1 MISKKH
7 IAENQAVIAELT
19 RRCVDKDEEI
29 ARLKELAAHWERGHK
44 DLYAYSE
51 EEIARFKALCR
62 EPVVLPLAELKK
74 LRRFNYK
81 FVTNGGKGDVNDAGI
96 SIYFEISEAINKKL
110 GERV

>member
-19 RRCVDKDEEI
+19 SRCVDKDEEI

-51 EEIARFKALCR
+51 EEIARLKALCR
-62 EPVVLPLAELKK
+62 EPVVL
-74 LRRFNYK
+74 N
-81 FVTNGGKGDVNDAGI
+81 TGDVDI
-96 SIYFEISEAINKKL
+96 PEWIYEYDWVVLTLTAVNKKL
-110 GERV
+110 EQRK